1 MMTLTFKIFFSK
13 VEVMVLSIVAY
24 ILFFF
29 RVERLYMYK
38 H

>member
-29 RVERLYMYK
+29 V
-38 H
+38 

>member
-1 MMTLTFKIFFSK
+1 MMTLTFKIFLSK

-24 ILFFF
+24 IIFF